1 MDSKRDEKRKLLKQ
15 KLDALDARLNAQ
27 ITQLEQE
34 YNVKKAKV
42 KGKKKKQEIHEECD
56 AKKQEILEERV
67 PLENAYMLSSAFH
80 EISVPNFHLI
90 AEYMTNEDKYRLMC
104 ACLKEK
110 QYVLMRK
117 FLFVAGIMDVCRP
130 EHALKEKIP
139 VVYESSEYEG
149 NWRMLAAATEAH
161 VRVMDDLAT
170 TERSRWELWAE
181 VHHGRVSESLFLQI
195 LQEEIDFI
203 QQDRREPTKRVQVQW
218 EGDTAQWYPIAVKIL
233 KELVLSDEPVE
244 FATELLM
251 PFTFPIVR
259 QQSDPY
265 GYIQSLKQEE
275 IL

>member
-1 MDSKRDEKRKLLKQ
+1 MKRQRMDSKRDEKRKLLKQ

-42 KGKKKKQEIHEECD
+42 KGKKKKQEIQEECD

-110 QYVLMRK
+110 QFVLMRK

-130 EHALKEKIP
+130 EHAQKP
-139 VVYESSEYEG
+139 
-149 NWRMLAAATEAH
+149 
-161 VRVMDDLAT
+161 
-170 TERSRWELWAE
+170 
-181 VHHGRVSESLFLQI
+181 
-195 LQEEIDFI
+195 
-203 QQDRREPTKRVQVQW
+203 
-218 EGDTAQWYPIAVKIL
+218 
-233 KELVLSDEPVE
+233 
-244 FATELLM
+244 
-251 PFTFPIVR
+251 
-259 QQSDPY
+259 
-265 GYIQSLKQEE
+265 
-275 IL
+275 